1 MTGNPGQFRNAS
13 VVFPA
18 WTGFDVIV
26 APLRDS
32 IAVMSTFLL
41 VHGAWHGAWCWHK
54 LMPRLERSGHL
65 VVAPDLPAMGR
76 DRTPVNRV
84 SLATWRKHVCGIVD
98 SLPGPVVLVGHSRG
112 GIVISEV
119 AEHRPERIQTLV
131 YLCAFL
137 PRDGES
143 LFDLAGRDDTS
154 LVPSNMVMSEDKSSS
169 TMRAEVLRDAF
180 YGECSDDDVALARL
194 CLQPEPTLP
203 LATPVK
209 LSAENFGRV
218 PRVYIECLRDRSI
231 PVTLQRRMQE
241 ASPCQRVL
249 ALDTD
254 HSPFLSKPDEL
265 AAMLGGI
272 ADSRAER

>member
-1 MTGNPGQFRNAS
+1 
-13 VVFPA
+13 
-18 WTGFDVIV
+18 
-26 APLRDS
+26 
-32 IAVMSTFLL
+32 
-41 VHGAWHGAWCWHK
+41 
-54 LMPRLERSGHL
+54 LEKAGHV

-84 SLATWRKHVCGIVD
+84 SLATWRRHVCVIVD

-112 GIVISEV
+112 GIVVSEV

-154 LVPSNMVMSEDKSSS
+154 LVPNNMVMSEDKSSS
-169 TMRAEVLRDAF
+169 TMRSEVLRDAF

-209 LSAENFGRV
+209 LNAENFGRV
-218 PRVYIECLRDRSI
+218 PRVYVECLRDRSI
-231 PVTLQRRMQE
+231 PVALQRRMHE

-254 HSPFLSKPDEL
+254 HSPFFSKPDEL
-265 AAMLGGI
+265 AALL
-272 ADSRAER
+272 AAL